1 MSARRRLGET
11 SHGLLVRRPVLASST
26 QRPSRL
32 VDVVG
37 QLEELAT
44 LLRRGLLSRSEFDRQ
59 KRKVLDD

>member
-1 MSARRRLGET
+1 VNARRRLGET

-26 QRPSRL
+26 PRPSRL

-44 LLRRGLLSRSEFDRQ
+44 LLRRGLLSRSEFERQ